1 MITYNLYVRSLSIV
15 NNSDQLNATLFI
27 LGKPH
32 IYYIVQSWRK
42 TSQSHDKLQMV
53 KALRNK
59 LSRLIVS
66 VGTRG

>member
-32 IYYIVQSWRK
+32 IYIVQSWRK

-53 KALRNK
+53 KAVRNK